1 MSRDYI
7 RRRRPRVSLLGIGR
21 SVLIAI
27 YIFFALAPVL
37 WLVQM
42 SLKTEADAF
51 RMPPKL
57 IFVPTFESYGDLF
70 REGFLHAIGNSFQAS
85 TLTTLLSLVLG
96 VPAAYALS
104 RVRLR
109 REKAIRLWIL
119 STRMAPPIAFALPF
133 YLAYRALGL
142 IDTIVGLSIV
152 YLTFNLSLVIW
163 MMQVFFDGLPRS
175 LEEAAYIDGAG
186 PWQAFLY
193 VTLPLAAPGVVTAAI
208 FSYLIAWNDFFFAL
222 ILTRAGAETAP
233 VAIMGYTSFL
243 GWEWGKIAAGG
254 TLVML
259 PSLLFAFI
267 VRKYLISGLT
277 AGALKE

>member
-1 MSRDYI
+1 MISTYAHRI
-7 RRRRPRVSLLGIGR
+7 RARVNLLEIGR
-21 SVLIAI
+21 WILIAVL
-27 YIFFALAPVL
+27 FSFALAPVL

-42 SLKTEADAF
+42 SFKTEADAF

-57 IFVPTFESYGDLF
+57 TVPTFENYKGLF
-70 REGFLHAIGNSFQAS
+70 REGFLKALGNSFKAS
-85 TLTTLLSLVLG
+85 TLTTFLSLVLG

-109 REKAIRLWIL
+109 RGRLIRLWIL

-133 YLAYRALGL
+133 FLLYRYIGL
-142 IDTIVGLSIV
+142 IDSILGLSIIFLA
-152 YLTFNLSLVIW
+152 YNLSLVIW
-163 MMQVFFDGLPRS
+163 LMQNFFGGVS
-175 LEEAAYIDGAG
+175 KTLEEAAYIDGAG
-186 PWQAFLY
+186 PWQAFLH

-222 ILTRAGAETAP
+222 VLTRAEAKTAP
-233 VAIMGYTSFL
+233 VAIMDYTSFL

-259 PSLLFAFI
+259 PSLLFAIF

>member
-1 MSRDYI
+1 M
-7 RRRRPRVSLLGIGR
+7 RRRRPKVSLLGIGR
-21 SVLIAI
+21 WVLIAI
-27 YIFFALAPVL
+27 YLFFALGPVF
-37 WLVQM
+37 WLLQM

-57 IFVPTFESYGDLF
+57 IFVPTFVNYGGLI
-70 REGFLHAIGNSFQAS
+70 REGFLHAIGNSFKAS
-85 TLTTLLSLVLG
+85 TLTTFLSLVLG
-96 VPAAYALS
+96 IPAAYALS

-109 REKAIRLWIL
+109 GEKAIRFWIL
-119 STRMAPPIAFALPF
+119 ATRMAPPIAFALPF

-142 IDTIVGLSIV
+142 IDTILGLSII

-163 MMQVFFDGLPRS
+163 LLRVFFDGLPRS

-186 PWQAFLY
+186 PWQAFLH
-193 VTLPLAAPGVVTAAI
+193 VTLPLAAPGVATAAI

-243 GWEWGKIAAGG
+243 GWQWGKIAAGG
-254 TLVML
+254 TLVMI
-259 PSLLFAFI
+259 PSLLFALV

>member
-1 MSRDYI
+1 M
-7 RRRRPRVSLLGIGR
+7 RRLRHRITLLAIGR
-21 SVLIAI
+21 WALIAI
-27 YIFFALAPVL
+27 YVFCSLAPVL

-57 IFVPTFESYGDLF
+57 IFMPTFENYGGLF
-70 REGFLHAIGNSFQAS
+70 REGFLHALGNSFQAS

-96 VPAAYALS
+96 VPAAYAFS

-109 REKAIRLWIL
+109 REKVMRLWIL

-142 IDTIVGLSIV
+142 IDTIVGLSII

-163 MMQVFFDGLPRS
+163 LMQVFFGGLPRS

-186 PWQAFLY
+186 PWQAFRY

-222 ILTRAGAETAP
+222 ILTRAEAETAP

-254 TLVML
+254 TLVMI
-259 PSLLFAFI
+259 PSLLFALI